1 MTDTTDDLAHLD
13 ARIDLIRE
21 QRDAMERI
29 AAERAV
35 ASDRNLARWTS
46 ATDALHKATA
56 DLNAT
61 REKLTT
67 AEAFRDSLQAEVDGL
82 RVERDAQQADLVG
95 LHCAAAE
102 RDTVRELHKS
112 ACAERDALRAELTSM
127 TIMRDKAH
135 AHLAAISAS
144 LGVESV
150 SILATIERVRDDIK
164 RKDREWSAM
173 RDERDALRAELNR
186 RLTIADDERAEFVL
200 AAVAVAQALDD
211 GRSLGPAGDER
222 DPRAWV
228 RFARELADRVKA
240 SRAEVDK
247 LRARPVLT
255 VDMAERVISTYCDEF
270 AATDR
275 EGRTDV
281 WAEVDQARRDHAIGV
296 MKSTIDK
303 LGAVTLP
310 AQDAAA
316 ALWKAIDDQ
325 IVVEA
330 EKVRDGS
337 GVDWHSAYSGA
348 IGTRAKAEAI
358 VRAALA
364 SLGAPATTPPA
375 TVATLTEDRLA
386 DVLASLSTW
395 RGERMPWHSDST
407 RPWASDLMGRLGVI
421 TTPSKPAD
429 VFAGV
434 SIEELDKV
442 QMTAEVEY
450 AIKVGSHSD
459 STPACRAAGLSA
471 VLDALRVKLVAPVDP
486 DAVLADVFGA
496 PHWRSFANEYR
507 TARCVAMRATLEAKG
522 IPVTP
527 EAGK

>member
-1 MTDTTDDLAHLD
+1 MTTITAAISADAATSDAECRRDLAGHLAD
-13 ARIDLIRE
+13 FRAALLDEAAL
-21 QRDAMERI
+21 I
-29 AAERAV
+29 AAADRSRFDSEVATLTAARDIVIGQRETAQRER
-35 ASDRNLARWTS
+35 DEARGLLG
-46 ATDALHKATA
+46 ALTA

-82 RVERDAQQADLVG
+82 RVE
-95 LHCAAAE
+95 
-102 RDTVRELHKS
+102 
-112 ACAERDALRAELTSM
+112 LTSM

-135 AHLAAISAS
+135 AAHEQAVA
-144 LGVESV
+144 
-150 SILATIERVRDDIK
+150 D
-164 RKDREWSAM
+164 WSA
-173 RDERDALRAELNR
+173 RGDRLIGLCHALGCPNDQQSCLDA
-186 RLTIADDERAEFVL
+186 IK
-200 AAVAVAQALDD
+200 AL
-211 GRSLGPAGDER
+211 
-222 DPRAWV
+222 
-228 RFARELADRVKA
+228 
-240 SRAEVDK
+240 RAEVDK
-247 LRARPVLT
+247 LRARPELT

>member
-67 AEAFRDSLQAEVDGL
+67 AEAHCNSFQHERDMAIANRDGL
-82 RVERDAQQADLVG
+82 LVERDAV
-95 LHCAAAE
+95 AAE
-102 RDTVRELHKS
+102 RDR
-112 ACAERDALRAELTSM
+112 LRSELTSM

-173 RDERDALRAELNR
+173 RDERDALRAE
-186 RLTIADDERAEFVL
+186 
-200 AAVAVAQALDD
+200 
-211 GRSLGPAGDER
+211 
-222 DPRAWV
+222 
-228 RFARELADRVKA
+228 
-240 SRAEVDK
+240 VDK
-247 LRARPVLT
+247 LRARPVVTEERLAEAT
-255 VDMAERVISTYCDEF
+255 AMGPVAVKQVMAN
-270 AATDR
+270 
-275 EGRTDV
+275 
-281 WAEVDQARRDHAIGV
+281 
-296 MKSTIDK
+296 

-310 AQDAAA
+310 AQDRGKDLAT
-316 ALWKAIDDQ
+316 ALGGIYSADHIR
-325 IVVEA
+325 VV
-330 EKVRDGS
+330 
-337 GVDWHSAYSGA
+337 
-348 IGTRAKAEAI
+348 
-358 VRAALA
+358 LA
-364 SLGAPATTPPA
+364 SLGAPA
-375 TVATLTEDRLA
+375 
-386 DVLASLSTW
+386 
-395 RGERMPWHSDST
+395 
-407 RPWASDLMGRLGVI
+407 

-434 SIEELDKV
+434 SIDELVRISADAYV
-442 QMTAEVEY
+442 TAVD
-450 AIKVGSHSD
+450 APG
-459 STPACRAAGLSA
+459 RAGITA
-471 VLDALRVKLVAPVDP
+471 VLDTIRVKLVAPVDP
-486 DAVLADVFGA
+486 FDVARDYHDHGDAPVS
-496 PHWRSFANEYR
+496 HWSTILGDGKQSRRAVR
-507 TARCVAMRATLEAKG
+507 AMRATLVAKG